1 MILSVPVCTK
11 LIQVHMEVKWLGDTS
26 HVHTRAAGSEVQ
38 LPSAAHTA
46 LILPA
51 GTNPGLHMKIISA
64 PSSVLWYGSTTP
76 FPCRGSGFTTVGC
89 REKEVKANSEIAEW
103 RTFSLK

>member
-1 MILSVPVCTK
+1 
-11 LIQVHMEVKWLGDTS
+11 MEVKWIEDIMNIS

-38 LPSAAHTA
+38 LPSAVHTA

-76 FPCRGSGFTTVGC
+76 FSGAVGSLQLAVE
-89 REKEVKANSEIAEW
+89 RRK
-103 RTFSLK
+103 